1 MNPEFDDR
9 VCVTDSFFP
18 PTSKKKSTPPVV
30 DGNVG
35 KLSNS
40 ALQFCAGEPDE
51 PEAGMTAWWLQTRGR
66 SKTQH
71 SGGESEPRR

>member
-30 DGNVG
+30 DGNVS

-51 PEAGMTAWWLQTRGR
+51 PEALPG
-66 SKTQH
+66 
-71 SGGESEPRR
+71 